1 MENDFGFVH
10 VPNEASVEQTSEKK
24 PASKVTQRSIVK
36 KEKVETAIDP
46 ERVAGTATTIS
57 NSLPLEI
64 PDLNISGLV
73 DQFGRPLATFAL
85 LGLAGK
91 KLLSGSNAPE
101 APVEAKP
108 DLRDFGKA
116 PVAPPPSTEPNV
128 PKGWE
133 DIVARS
139 NANAAAKAADA
150 AAKANPVPTGYA
162 SGIPS
167 AVSPM
172 SQLTQPAPQAP
183 AAPVQQAPAAPA
195 PQAPA
200 AQQTLTQTVET
211 GGDVGQA
218 LKTDVAKMVDEA
230 SGVAPQLSKREQSM
244 KNWLLNQYGAKNY
257 PEHAEQAYEQVKKI
271 LGYTPAYPE
280 NSKGGS
286 LLPEEKGKILDW
298 RKESLAGPKVNLSH
312 TMKKALKVGGPALA
326 AMVATT
332 EFANAK
338 TAEDRANAGTNLLGA
353 ILPPGMDILSAGA
366 PGVQQQQINQAALLG
381 SPYAQTEWAKTQR
394 LREKAGAGRGMAP
407 PSAYQR

>member
-1 MENDFGFVH
+1 MPFVEYNGEVISNKSDASTKTDKTFEKDAGGYKLSTQEDLKDKVGNDWWHG
-10 VPNEASVEQTSEKK
+10 
-24 PASKVTQRSIVK
+24 PASLI
-36 KEKVETAIDP
+36 
-46 ERVAGTATTIS
+46 VAGTIGYGVKAAWDWLKSKET
-57 NSLPLEI
+57 P
-64 PDLNISGLV
+64 
-73 DQFGRPLATFAL
+73 
-85 LGLAGK
+85 
-91 KLLSGSNAPE
+91 SNAPRIE
-101 APVEAKP
+101 PTMGGNP
-108 DLRDFGKA
+108 LS
-116 PVAPPPSTEPNV
+116 PPPPPPSSPPSVESAV

-162 SGIPS
+162 PGTPGSN
-167 AVSPM
+167 PM
-172 SQLTQPAPQAP
+172 DLLTQQPPAPQLIQPKQPIAP
-183 AAPVQQAPAAPA
+183 AAQAPAVPQAPA
-195 PQAPA
+195 PQAPVP
-200 AQQTLTQTVET
+200 QPTLTQTVET

-280 NSKGGS
+280 GSKGGS